1 MLRIYTPLLIL
12 IVFLSCKKSETPLV
26 IQNSTDVTAM
36 ENPTTFEEKLS
47 NAALSII
54 DASIAYTP
62 DYISIKYP
70 NGDVPATTGVCS
82 DVVIRAYRK
91 LGIDLQK
98 EVHEDMKANF
108 SKYPTKWGLKKTD
121 TNIDHR
127 RVPNLEVFFTRKGE
141 KLPVSEN
148 ANDYKVGEMVT
159 WMIGDKLPH
168 IGIITHKKSADG
180 KRPLIV
186 HNVGGGQVLED
197 CLFNYTI
204 VGHFKYM
211 K

>member
-26 IQNSTDVTAM
+26 IQNSTDVTAI